1 MTAKLVSELAEKI
14 QQKIAA
20 GEFPPGHRLRQEL
33 LAKEFDVS
41 RTPIRE
47 ALRQLETKGLV
58 SQSHRK
64 SAVVSAPSLRDV
76 KETYQVRAELEG
88 LAAELAATWIT
99 DAQLA
104 LMRET
109 HARFAEAIETLAR
122 HSAKA
127 QRDKAARVTKQMS
140 AAAEAW
146 TRTNAAFHRIIHDAC
161 DNRRLS
167 ATIHDLNQGQIRS
180 IMLATIL
187 GMDAHRL
194 RLTLTHHE
202 KILDRLTARDVKGA
216 REAVVTHIQESGE
229 FVVRW
234 LERNYPGPDG
244 KVRAAKPDADG
255 SIRPWWTA
263 ADD

>member
-109 HARFAEAIETLAR
+109 HVRFAEAIETLAR

-146 TRTNAAFHRIIHDAC
+146 TRTNTAFHRIIHDAC

-167 ATIHDLNQGQIRS
+167 ATIQDLNQGQIRS

-187 GMDAHRL
+187 GMDTHRL